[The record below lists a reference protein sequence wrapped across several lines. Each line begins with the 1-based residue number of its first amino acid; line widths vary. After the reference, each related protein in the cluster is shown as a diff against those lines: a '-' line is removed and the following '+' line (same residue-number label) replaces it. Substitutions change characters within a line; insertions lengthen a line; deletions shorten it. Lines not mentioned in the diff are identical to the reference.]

1 VPVLVDRRRIQQALG
16 NLVLNASR
24 YAPAR
29 TEIVIRTQRVGDEIR
44 FAVAD
49 EGPGIPAA
57 ERQRIFDKFYR
68 GKGTKEHV
76 SGTGLG
82 LAIARTLVELHGG
95 RIWIDDAAGPGALF
109 VIAIPHEP
117 VPAAAT

>member
-1 VPVLVDRRRIQQALG
+1 MDRRRIQQALG
-16 NLVLNASR
+16 NLVLNACR
-24 YAPAR
+24 YAPDR
-29 TEIVIRTQRVGDEIR
+29 TEIVIRAQRVGDDVR

-49 EGPGIPAA
+49 EGPGVPAT
-57 ERQRIFDKFYR
+57 EQQRIFDKFYR

-95 RIWIDDAAGPGALF
+95 RIWVEDGTGTGALF